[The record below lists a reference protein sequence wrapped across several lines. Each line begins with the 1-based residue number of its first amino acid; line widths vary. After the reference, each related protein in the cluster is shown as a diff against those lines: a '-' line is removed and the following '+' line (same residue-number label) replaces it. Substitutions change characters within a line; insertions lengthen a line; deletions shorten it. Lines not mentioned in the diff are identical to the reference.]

1 MIPASLK
8 DITSD
13 WLNEVLH
20 ASGFLKDANIES
32 MTHQPMGVGEGF
44 VSDMARIT
52 PRYDREAPHLPKTM
66 IAKFPVS
73 FESANA
79 VAMLFRV
86 YEREIRFYSEV
97 AKQSPIRTPGLI
109 YCEMDLESNRFAL
122 FLEDCARYT
131 QIDQIKGLDYERTKQ
146 VALMLA
152 DFHSHWWD
160 TEELKSLTWMPGPG
174 SPEAM
179 ALIDTYRGGW
189 DFSIQS
195 EVFAAALPEGGREA
209 GIKIHEHYPSLIETA
224 ADNNLTITH
233 FDFRVDNM
241 FFDSENKENPII
253 VFDWGSASV
262 YRGIIDLSYFL
273 GGSIT
278 VDLRREIQ
286 EDIVK
291 LYHRRLLEKGVSGYS
306 YDECWND
313 YLMGTILYA
322 YLPVL
327 AFSSL
332 DMSDE
337 RAKELGKLIINR
349 HFATIVD
356 NNSTSIFP

>member
-8 DITSD
+8 DITAD
-13 WLNEVLH
+13 WLNDVLH
-20 ASGFLKDANIES
+20 SSRYLEDVNIES
-32 MTHQPMGVGEGF
+32 IEQETMAVGEGF

-52 PRYDREAPHLPKTM
+52 LKYDRDAPHLPKTI

-79 VAMLFRV
+79 VAMLFRL
-86 YEREIRFYSEV
+86 YEREVRFYSEV
-97 AKQSPIRTPGLI
+97 AKKSPIRTPGLV
-109 YCEMDLESNRFAL
+109 YCDMDLESNRFAL
-122 FLEDCARYT
+122 LLEDCACY
-131 QIDQIKGLDYERTKQ
+131 QQVDQIKGLDYETTKR

-152 DFHSHWWD
+152 DFHAHWWD
-160 TEELKSLTWMPGPG
+160 TEELESLTWMPGPG

-179 ALIDTYRGGW
+179 ALVDTYVGGW
-189 DFSIQS
+189 DFSVQS
-195 EVFAAALPEGGREA
+195 ELFTSALPEGGREA
-209 GIKIHEHYPSLIETA
+209 GEKIRKQYPLLMENA
-224 ADNNLTITH
+224 ASDKLTITH
-233 FDFRVDNM
+233 FDFRVDNL
-241 FFDSENKENPII
+241 FFDFENRENPVI
-253 VFDWGSASV
+253 VFDWGSASK
-262 YRGIIDLSYFL
+262 YRGVIDLSYFL

-278 VDLRREIQ
+278 VDLRRQIEKEI
-286 EDIVK
+286 IK
-291 LYHRRLLEKGVSGYS
+291 IYHQRLLENGVSGYS
-306 YDECWND
+306 YDECWED